1 MSQTNGQHEEQSLNG
16 PGGEGELS
24 VPTGP
29 PISDFLTQLQDYN
42 TTIPGQ
48 CMFKHKMRGKRKL
61 RDVNI
66 CCVIK
71 IVKQSRKQ

>member
-48 CMFKHKMRGKRKL
+48 CMG
-61 RDVNI
+61 
-66 CCVIK
+66 
-71 IVKQSRKQ
+71 

>member
-42 TTIPGQ
+42 TTIPG
-48 CMFKHKMRGKRKL
+48 
-61 RDVNI
+61 NN
-66 CCVIK
+66 
-71 IVKQSRKQ
+71 

>member
-48 CMFKHKMRGKRKL
+48 ACLSTRSAE
-61 RDVNI
+61 
-66 CCVIK
+66 
-71 IVKQSRKQ
+71 SRKGYE